1 MRNFGY
7 AFFWFLKIM
16 QINNS
21 VVIEQT
27 DLTLP
32 GKNGI
37 DVVIKR
43 KYDNQ
48 EYNEAYVYTRTKAW
62 FYTRNQRDICLQD
75 CQLLNLVL
83 TK

>member
-7 AFFWFLKIM
+7 ALFWFLKIM

-48 EYNEAYVYTRTKAW
+48 EEEYVCNK
-62 FYTRNQRDICLQD
+62 
-75 CQLLNLVL
+75 
-83 TK
+83 